1 MPKIPFIHCIYI
13 WFWPTLHIHVVAAY
27 VCHSDLS
34 VPLLVQGTLLLA
46 HYLSP
51 VVQRLLALSHDARTG
66 IDACVLQQPDRA
78 ICVQIV
84 PKCCRILN
92 SCSPMMSAQASMP
105 VFCSSQIAQ
114 LAYKLFHNAAE
125 S

>member
-84 PKCCRILN
+84 P
-92 SCSPMMSAQASMP
+92 
-105 VFCSSQIAQ
+105 
-114 LAYKLFHNAAE
+114 
-125 S
+125 